1 MEEIKHSSESS
12 GMIPGGNASAG
23 SISII
28 STPIGNMKDITM
40 RAVEALSSADIVAA
54 EDTRRTNNLLS
65 AHNLHKKLVSCHI
78 YNEHKT
84 VSYLVE
90 SALSGKKIAYV
101 SDAGTPCISDPGYL
115 IIREALA
122 KGIEPQIIRRRTCAE
137 NSRPQLERGMRRGNI
152 SLCKRGN
159 HRGH

>member
-1 MEEIKHSSESS
+1 MEKIKHSSESL
-12 GMIPGGNASAG
+12 GMILGGETAAG

-40 RAVEALSSADIVAA
+40 RAVEALSAADIVAA

-65 AHNLHKKLVSCHI
+65 AHNLHKKLISCHI

-90 SALSGKKIAYV
+90 LALSGKK
-101 SDAGTPCISDPGYL
+101 
-115 IIREALA
+115 
-122 KGIEPQIIRRRTCAE
+122 
-137 NSRPQLERGMRRGNI
+137 
-152 SLCKRGN
+152 
-159 HRGH
+159 